1 MKGSAV
7 RIRAS
12 ALLWMN
18 FCRGHP
24 VVGHHLL
31 ELVVVAVVIEE
42 CSLARNAG
50 FPVQL

>member
-1 MKGSAV
+1 MFRGANQRPRPSP
-7 RIRAS
+7 
-12 ALLWMN
+12 WMN

-31 ELVVVAVVIEE
+31 ELVVVAVLIEE
-42 CSLARNAG
+42 CSLPRNAG